1 MIMLWCF
8 TGDTFGGVFVTD
20 LIIFSILAESSAIL
34 KYAEVGLTFIGVCL
48 ACMKSIIF
56 NVELVNSFLFIIYI
70 SVFLSSK
77 STYETMGFFF

>member
-1 MIMLWCF
+1 MLWCF

-48 ACMKSIIF
+48 VRRKSIIL
-56 NVELVNSFLFIIYI
+56 NVELLNSC
-70 SVFLSSK
+70 
-77 STYETMGFFF
+77 